1 MALIFHQEIQKAPA
15 TSGAS
20 CSDYKADGYECVP
33 YYQCEDGEIIDDGAG
48 LIDIRFV
55 QPLVTRNLSGKS
67 S

>member
-1 MALIFHQEIQKAPA
+1 MCKVD
-15 TSGAS
+15 TSGGS

-55 QPLVTRNLSGKS
+55 HPPCHPEFVRKKQLIFTFQR
-67 S
+67 